1 MSMTDVLI
9 SAAETEVGA
18 YTLTTAR
25 LWATIAAFVGLAGV
39 VAGAAA
45 LARGVRGIGNGGRN
59 GAVVAL
65 GCGSIALVAGIVN
78 LLVADGGPGTGNGVV
93 GGGLAIALGLA
104 AVVLGTL
111 TLRRPR
117 RVGANVPR

>member
-1 MSMTDVLI
+1 MSLNDLLI
-9 SAAETEVGA
+9 SAADPDVGA

-25 LWATIAAFVGLAGV
+25 LWATLAAFVGLGGV

-45 LARGVRGIGNGGRN
+45 RGRAARGVGNRGRN

-65 GCGSIALVAGIVN
+65 GCGSIALVTGVVN

-93 GGGLAIALGLA
+93 GGGIAIVLGLTA
-104 AVVLGTL
+104 L
-111 TLRRPR
+111 TLGALTLNRSR
-117 RVGANVPR
+117 RVGAS

>member
-1 MSMTDVLI
+1 MSLNDVLVN
-9 SAAETEVGA
+9 AAGSDVGA

-25 LWATIAAFVGLAGV
+25 LWATLAAFVGFGGA

-45 LARGVRGIGNGGRN
+45 LSRAVRGVGNRGRN

-65 GCGSIALVAGIVN
+65 GCGSIALVVGVVN

-93 GGGLAIALGLA
+93 GGGMAIVLGLA
-104 AVVLGTL
+104 ALALGAL
-111 TLRRPR
+111 TLRRAR
-117 RVGANVPR
+117 RVGADVPR

>member
-1 MSMTDVLI
+1 MSLNDVLI
-9 SAAETEVGA
+9 GAADVGA
-18 YTLTTAR
+18 YTLTTGR
-25 LWATIAAFVGLAGV
+25 LWATLAAFVGLAGA

-45 LARGVRGIGNGGRN
+45 LARAVRGIGNRGRN

-65 GCGSIALVAGIVN
+65 GCGAIALVVGVVN

-93 GGGLAIALGLA
+93 GGGMAIVLGLVA
-104 AVVLGTL
+104 IVLGAL

-117 RVGANVPR
+117 RGGAS